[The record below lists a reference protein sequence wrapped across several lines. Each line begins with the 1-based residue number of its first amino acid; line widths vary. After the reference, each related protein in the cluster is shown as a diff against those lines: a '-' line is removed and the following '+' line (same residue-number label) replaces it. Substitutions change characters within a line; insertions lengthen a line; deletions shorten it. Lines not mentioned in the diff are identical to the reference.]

1 MNNITPVVK
10 QLLIINIIFY
20 IGSQIVPTTYDLFSL
35 YYFEHPNFRIWQPL
49 TSMFMHAQIFEK
61 MGIMHIAFNMMGLVM
76 FGSALEHFWGGKK
89 FLFFYIACGLGAA
102 LVHTGVTYY
111 EVHQAVNSLQT
122 INVSSV
128 QINEMLLQ
136 GQYNTEW
143 LQVISEKNM
152 IDAYAS
158 FNTTAVGASGAL
170 YGLLVAFAFM
180 FPEVELLFMFI
191 PMPIKAKIF
200 VPILVLLDLFSG
212 TTGFSIFGGG
222 IAHFAHVGGAL
233 FGFMLMWYWRNEKF
247 KHNRWN

>member
-49 TSMFMHAQIFEK
+49 TSMFMHAQVPN
-61 MGIMHIAFNMMGLVM
+61 IMHIAFNMMGLVM

-111 EVHQAVNSLQT
+111 EVHQVIGMDTSLNISQE
-122 INVSSV
+122 
-128 QINEMLLQ
+128 QISNA
-136 GQYNTEW
+136 
-143 LQVISEKNM
+143 M
-152 IDAYAS
+152 IA
-158 FNTTAVGASGAL
+158 FNTPAVGASGAL

-233 FGFMLMWYWRNEKF
+233 FGFMLMWYWRNKKF

>member
-49 TSMFMHAQIFEK
+49 TSMFMHAQVPN
-61 MGIMHIAFNMMGLVM
+61 IMHIAFNMMGLVM

-102 LVHTGVTYY
+102 LVHTAVNYY
-111 EVHQAVNSLQT
+111 EFTKGMDILINDGATQET
-122 INVSSV
+122 INSV
-128 QINEMLLQ
+128 LNSQYYTNFPIIN
-136 GQYNTEW
+136 
-143 LQVISEKNM
+143 SM
-152 IDAYAS
+152 IDAYNS
-158 FNTTAVGASGAL
+158 RAVGASGAL

-200 VPILVLLDLFSG
+200 VPILVLLDLISG

-233 FGFMLMWYWRNEKF
+233 FGFMLMWYWRNKKF

>member
-49 TSMFMHAQIFEK
+49 TSMFMHAQVPN
-61 MGIMHIAFNMMGLVM
+61 IMHIAFNMMGLVM

-102 LVHTGVTYY
+102 LVHTSVNYY

-122 INVSSV
+122 INVSSG

-158 FNTTAVGASGAL
+158 FNTPAVGASGAL

-233 FGFMLMWYWRNEKF
+233 FGFMLMWYWRNKKF